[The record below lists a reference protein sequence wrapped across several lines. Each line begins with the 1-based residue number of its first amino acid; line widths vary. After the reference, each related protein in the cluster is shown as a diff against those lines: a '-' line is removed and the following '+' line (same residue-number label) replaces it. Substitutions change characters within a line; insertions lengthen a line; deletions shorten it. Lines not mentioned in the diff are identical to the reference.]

1 METPQQDSSPISQDD
16 RIMAAIAH
24 VTVMLPMMGILAPIV
39 IWVTQKDKSRF
50 VAFQSLQALTY
61 QLFMILAWFVGMII
75 YVASFAIVIPLSE
88 SFTISVS
95 PIGRVLIFIP
105 FLVIGILFLGYFIMM
120 VYGIEG
126 AVRVLQGRDFRYILL
141 GERLERF
148 IGGKKAEQGQ

>member
-1 METPQQDSSPISQDD
+1 METLQQDSSPISQDD

-120 VYGIEG
+120 VYGVEG

-141 GERLERF
+141 GERLERY